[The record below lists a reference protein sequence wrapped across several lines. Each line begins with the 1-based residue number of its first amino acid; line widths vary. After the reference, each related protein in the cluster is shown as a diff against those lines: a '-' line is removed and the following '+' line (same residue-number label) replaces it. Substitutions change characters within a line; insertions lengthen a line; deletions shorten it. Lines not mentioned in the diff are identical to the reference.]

1 MSSLLLLR
9 NTEALNKLTEVSTE
23 ELDNVF
29 KLTMD
34 EHDEQLQLDNMFN
47 DLKKLKLSERESLLL
62 AYVITQS

>member
-23 ELDNVF
+23 ELDNAF

-47 DLKKLKLSERESLLL
+47 DLKKLKLSEHESLLL
-62 AYVITQS
+62 SYVITQ